1 MPFGSKTQAGERQR
15 KDKVVMTYSMNEQ
28 APGAGDLPAAIFR
41 HWIHSREE
49 DTGDI
54 EVYRPEGFAFPPSFG
69 RDGFE
74 MRKNGQFIQDDIGPA
89 DGVVQVLGRWTS
101 LGSRRVSVSF
111 EGTDREG
118 YSFEIVTVDDT
129 ILQIRREAQQQP
141 GRYRSE
147 PAMDETQ
154 MQTFRDLPVPS
165 SFRLLD
171 FERARVITLESFPPQ
186 FILRVSGT
194 KPYANMDVE
203 LVPLVYVRQPEYW
216 EIEVVGSLRG
226 IGLPALAPYTV
237 SIPLAGILGTRGI
250 EVVGAT
256 RRERFDIVT
265 GEPPQV

>member
-1 MPFGSKTQAGERQR
+1 
-15 KDKVVMTYSMNEQ
+15 MTYTIEKQ
-28 APGAGDLPAAIFR
+28 AAGVGDLPQAIFR

-101 LGSRRVSVSF
+101 LGSQRVSVSF

-194 KPYANMDVE
+194 KPYVNMDVE
-203 LVPLVYVRQPEYW
+203 LVPLIYVRQPEYW
-216 EIEVVGSLRG
+216 GIEVVGSLRG

-250 EVVGAT
+250 EVIGAT
-256 RRERFDIVT
+256 RRERFDLVPGDPSQT
-265 GEPPQV
+265 